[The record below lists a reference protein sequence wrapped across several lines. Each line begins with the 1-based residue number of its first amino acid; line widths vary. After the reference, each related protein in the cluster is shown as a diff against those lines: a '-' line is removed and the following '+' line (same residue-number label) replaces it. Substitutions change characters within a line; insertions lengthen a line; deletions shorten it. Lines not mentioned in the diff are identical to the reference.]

1 MTRSGAGEHGK
12 KILRKY
18 SACITIFN
26 TFVLIREKPHMRRE
40 ETVDYTIKAAWH
52 AIARMYNQQAAK
64 HDITMSMG
72 FVLLN
77 IHSEGTPATKI
88 APLMGLEA
96 RSLSRLLK
104 SMEEKGLICR
114 EADAHDKRMVRIV
127 LTKEGKKKKEK
138 SRETVLRFN
147 EAVRRQVEP
156 GRLSVF
162 FQVLQDIQ
170 RIIEKNDIYD
180 EVTS

>member
-1 MTRSGAGEHGK
+1 
-12 KILRKY
+12 
-18 SACITIFN
+18 
-26 TFVLIREKPHMRRE
+26 MRRE
-40 ETVDYTIKAAWH
+40 ETVDYAVKAAWH

-104 SMEEKGLICR
+104 TMEEKGLICR
-114 EADAHDKRMVRIV
+114 EADPSDKRMVLIV
-127 LTKEGKKKKEK
+127 LTKEGRKKKEK
-138 SRETVLRFN
+138 SRDTVLRFN
-147 EAVRRQVEP
+147 DAVRSQIDS
-156 GRLSVF
+156 GKLNTF
-162 FQVLQDIQ
+162 FRVLDEIQ
-170 RIIEKNDIYD
+170 KIIDKNNIYHQ
-180 EVTS
+180 VTS

>member
-1 MTRSGAGEHGK
+1 
-12 KILRKY
+12 
-18 SACITIFN
+18 
-26 TFVLIREKPHMRRE
+26 MRRE
-40 ETVDYTIKAAWH
+40 ETVDYAIKAAWH

-114 EADAHDKRMVRIV
+114 EADVHDKRMVRIV

-147 EAVRRQVEP
+147 EAVRRQVGQ

>member
-1 MTRSGAGEHGK
+1 
-12 KILRKY
+12 
-18 SACITIFN
+18 
-26 TFVLIREKPHMRRE
+26 MRRE
-40 ETVDYTIKAAWH
+40 ETIDYAIKAAWH
-52 AIARMYNQQAAK
+52 AIARMYNQQASK

-104 SMEEKGLICR
+104 SMEEKGLIFR
-114 EADAHDKRMVRIV
+114 EADATDKRMVRIV

-147 EAVRRQVEP
+147 EAVRNQIETK
-156 GRLSVF
+156 RLNIF

-170 RIIEKNDIYD
+170 KVVEEDNVYHH
-180 EVTS
+180 VTS